1 MTQQQIKQD
10 KPKVDKEVLKSKIA
24 DKEKLIADKKIV
36 KK

>member
-1 MTQQQIKQD
+1 MTQQPTKQD
-10 KPKVDKEVLKSKIA
+10 KPKVNKEVLKTKIA